1 MLLDGVGGMF
11 PEQGK
16 NIRKGDVLLAI
27 SFPPYAHEVLKLAG
41 HVKEQV
47 NP

>member
-41 HVKEQV
+41 NVKEQV